1 MAGIKLNLRNGIRVK
16 DKSREFGAIK
26 GKGTDGTP
34 FTWQIPV
41 LITVDASLGQT
52 VDLYLGL
59 FQTDL
64 RIDWGDG
71 TVENVV
77 SAGSDVYH
85 TYPSPSSTY
94 QIHITGVNLTGRFS
108 VNVNTA
114 SNSQNN
120 VVSIDNYYYGGKDVV
135 SECESTS
142 LLSLPNYLPV
152 TVRSL
157 RYIMRFSTANVTGPE
172 NWDTSNLTL
181 CFDAFRDASGFNRDI
196 SSWDVS
202 KVTLM
207 TNMFNG
213 ASSFNQDISSWNVS
227 GVTSM
232 GSMFEGAS
240 SFNQDLSSWDISNV
254 SNMFKMF
261 DGSGLSTENYSRILI
276 GWANAHFAGN
286 ARDDVFLGASG
297 ITYNNTAYTTGN
309 QFNDA
314 VSARSYLVNTAGWT
328 ITDGGQV

>member
-172 NWDTSNLTL
+172 NWDTSKLNN
-181 CFDAFRDASGFNRDI
+181 CFSAFRDAYGFNRDI

-202 KVTLM
+202 KVLFM
-207 TNMFNG
+207 
-213 ASSFNQDISSWNVS
+213 
-227 GVTSM
+227 TSM
-232 GSMFEGAS
+232 FRDAS
-240 SFNQDLSSWDISNV
+240 SFNQDLSSWDISEV
-254 SNMFKMF
+254 ISMSSMF
-261 DGSGLSTENYSRILI
+261 DNSGLSTENYSRIVI
-276 GWANAHFAGN
+276 GWANSHFAGN
-286 ARDDVFLGASG
+286 AGNNIQLGASG